1 MAIQRHDGQ
10 WGEDRKVDQVVCEF
24 KRYAEVEALQE
35 TKWLG
40 CEVYEV
46 TVAAQGGQQ
55 FLIRII
61 ECSIPM
67 GTVLVPQQEQ
77 GPSP

>member
-10 WGEDRKVDQVVCEF
+10 KGEDRKVDQVMCEL
-24 KRYAEVEALQE
+24 KRSAEVEALQE

-46 TVAAQGGQQ
+46 AVAAQVGQQ
-55 FLIRII
+55 FLIRIV

-67 GTVLVPQQEQ
+67 GTLYTIGHSSLPF
-77 GPSP
+77 P